1 MSRRRDSEWGEMEEE
16 QSVAYG
22 RNEWL
27 ERLVHTASQ
36 IPIENAQGIKVDY
49 LGQKTRRLD
58 TFAI

>member
-1 MSRRRDSEWGEMEEE
+1 MGET
-16 QSVAYG
+16 SG
-22 RNEWL
+22 F